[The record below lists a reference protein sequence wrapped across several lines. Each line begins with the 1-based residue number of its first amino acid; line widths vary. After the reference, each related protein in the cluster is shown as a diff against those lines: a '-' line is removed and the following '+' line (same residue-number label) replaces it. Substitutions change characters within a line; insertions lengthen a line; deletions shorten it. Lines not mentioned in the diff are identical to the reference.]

1 MVLHGFVTIAI
12 AAAFVLITGCG
23 PELVDV
29 QEIPDSCL
37 SDSSESADCDLES
50 FGENDDQRTIYYRSV
65 SDLERACEQR
75 CSRTTRSLHFSRME
89 GLTTLQGFRFI
100 QEMPGFGVQ
109 SLRDVEVIDLFHG
122 VDSMTGFFIKEN
134 PELEII
140 EPLASL
146 EILEYGANFEG
157 NPKLKDLRA
166 LANVR
171 QIGEIGGEYEPGLK
185 LSNNSSLV
193 DMTGLEK
200 VEVIGGRFQI
210 RDHYNL
216 ESMRGLDSLGEVE
229 TLAIVNSDDDP
240 EYVKL
245 NSLAGLE
252 SLRRI
257 HGALVIQ
264 NAPNL
269 RRCEA
274 EALVAQLEEPPEE
287 VILVNLNDEPCD

>member
-1 MVLHGFVTIAI
+1 MDKRV
-12 AAAFVLITGCG
+12 VLIGVFILAACCG
-23 PELVDV
+23 VEPAEL
-29 QEIPDSCL
+29 QGTPNSCFIEG
-37 SDSSESADCDLES
+37 SEALDCDMEPFYEEEFDRRILFKE
-50 FGENDDQRTIYYRSV
+50 V
-65 SDLERACEQR
+65 ADLDLACEQKCKR
-75 CSRTTRSLHFSRME
+75 SSRAFEFVTLH
-89 GLTTLQGFRFI
+89 GLEAIQGFDFI
-100 QEMPGFGVQ
+100 NALPGLGVMYTY
-109 SLRDVEVIDLFHG
+109 DVEEIDALHSVESMVG
-122 VDSMTGFFIKEN
+122 VDFREN
-134 PELEII
+134 VKLEII
-140 EPLASL
+140 KPFASL
-146 EILEYGANFEG
+146 EVLEYGASFED
-157 NPKLKDLRA
+157 NPRLKDLRA

-185 LSNNSSLV
+185 LLNNNSLV
-193 DMTGLEK
+193 DMTGLER

-210 RDHYNL
+210 RDQYNL
-216 ESMRGLDSLGEVE
+216 ESMRGLDSLREVE

-257 HGALVIQ
+257 HKALVIQ

-287 VILVNLNDEPCD
+287 VILVNLSDEPCD